1 MHRILRDISLAL
13 TLAVA
18 LSSCKNK
25 KVETRTLPVIDFATA
40 YKEPIEPATMSEF
53 VSQIEYVKLET
64 KPECY
69 VKSMQGITFSKN
81 FIALYEYP
89 SKRIMI
95 FTKEGKYVNDIG
107 SVGKGPNEY
116 YSLSPTSIII
126 SPDEK
131 YLAFIDL
138 SNKINLY
145 NLDGSF
151 RNSVRSSSTSINAMV
166 FDEDGSLIV
175 YQQKLSLPDDGGYL
189 ILKYNENLTITD
201 SLMFHKPD
209 KSALG
214 PMLIGDALVMYEN
227 DMYFRQALNDTV
239 YMMTLTG
246 SVEPTYIINLGDMKL
261 PSFHTTRQEFHLKY
275 LCVEYIHLSDQFFLI
290 KLSGKSRNPAANR
303 GAEELVWYNRQTKD
317 VIVTYPFFK
326 NDLDGINEH
335 RMAWPAKN
343 GGFWDYLNVI
353 DAKQIMEDGSV
364 KVEDLATPKYYGK
377 LKVLLEES
385 DIEDNPIVRIFY
397 LK

>member
-1 MHRILRDISLAL
+1 MHKILRDISLVL
-13 TLAVA
+13 TLSVA
-18 LSSCKNK
+18 LSSCKNE
-25 KVETRTLPVIDFATA
+25 KVETGTLPVIDFVTA
-40 YKEPIEPATMSEF
+40 YKEPIESATMSEF
-53 VSQIEYVKLET
+53 VSRVEYVKLET
-64 KPECY
+64 KPECF
-69 VKSMQGITFSKN
+69 VKSIQGITFSKN

-95 FTKEGKYVNDIG
+95 FTKEGKYLNDIG
-107 SVGKGPNEY
+107 SFGKGPGEY
-116 YSLSPTSIII
+116 NSLSPTSIII

-131 YLAFIDL
+131 YLALVDL
-138 SNKINLY
+138 RNKINLF

-151 RNSVRSSSTSINAMV
+151 RNSVKPPSMSISAMV

-175 YQQKLSLPDDGGYL
+175 YQHKLYLPDDGGYL
-189 ILKYNENLTITD
+189 ILKYDDNLTITD

-214 PMLIGDALVMYEN
+214 AMRIGDALARYEN

-239 YMMTLTG
+239 YRMTPTG

-261 PSFHTTRQEFHLKY
+261 PSFKPTRQESLLKY
-275 LCVEYIHLSDQFFLI
+275 LWVESIHVSDQYFLI
-290 KLSGKSRNPAANR
+290 KLSGKARNPAPNR

-326 NDLDGINEH
+326 NNLDGINEH
-335 RMAWPAKN
+335 RMVWPAKN
-343 GGFWDYLNVI
+343 GGFWDYVNVI
-353 DAKQIMEDGSV
+353 DAKQIVEDGSV
-364 KVEDLATPKYYGK
+364 KVEDLATPEYYGK
-377 LKVLLEES
+377 LKELLEES